1 MIDRPG
7 FDRLDDELAKPT
19 GSERAGDDELV
30 GEQSGLEGEPDWD
43 ERSPLGVLGDGLDAG
58 AGDEMLGRESV
69 EAVSAGRVSAADAEQ
84 AHAPDVMTSFLEVE
98 RRIKQLV
105 EEKRQLIK
113 ERDGLRDELEETM
126 RKMVRS
132 DEKIGELLS
141 IKEEYKT
148 FIDQQE
154 MVRTKVEGLL
164 VLLESEED

>member
-7 FDRLDDELAKPT
+7 FDRLDDELTGKPK
-19 GSERAGDDELV
+19 GSERASDDELV
-30 GEQSGLEGEPDWD
+30 AARLELEGELESD
-43 ERSPLGVLGDGLDAG
+43 ERFVDMLGDTLDAG
-58 AGDEMLGRESV
+58 AADEMLGRESV
-69 EAVSAGRVSAADAEQ
+69 EAVSAGGISAADAEQ
-84 AHAPDVMTSFLEVE
+84 AESPDVLTSFLEVE

-105 EEKRQLIK
+105 EEKRRLIK
-113 ERDGLRDELEETM
+113 ERDGLQDELEETM
-126 RKMVRS
+126 LKMTRS
-132 DEKIGELLS
+132 EEKIGELLS